1 MSDKRGLDPRGPRFA
16 AGITAIVVAIA
27 LITSS
32 GWLLAAQAVVFA
44 LGGFVGMR
52 YAPYSA
58 LYRWLVAPR
67 LAPPTEREPV
77 EPVRFSQ
84 ALGFG
89 FAAVGAVGYLTGF
102 TTVGIVAA
110 ALAFAAAFL
119 NAVFNFCLGCE
130 VYGLIIRF
138 TNRGTQKRQG
148 ATA

>member
-1 MSDKRGLDPRGPRFA
+1 MSNEPGLDPRGPRFA
-16 AGITAIVVAIA
+16 ATITAIVVAVV
-27 LITSS
+27 LITGS

-44 LGGFVGMR
+44 IGGFIGIR
-52 YAPYSA
+52 YAPYSV
-58 LYRWLVAPR
+58 LYRRLVAPR

-77 EPVRFSQ
+77 APVQFSQ

-119 NAVFNFCLGCE
+119 NAAFNFCMGCE

-138 TNRGTQKRQG
+138 TNRRTNTRQG